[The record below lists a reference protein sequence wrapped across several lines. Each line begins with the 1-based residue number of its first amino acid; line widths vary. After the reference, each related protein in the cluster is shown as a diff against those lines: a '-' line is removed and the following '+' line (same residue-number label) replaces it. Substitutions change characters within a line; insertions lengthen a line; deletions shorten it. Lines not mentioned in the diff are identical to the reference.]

1 MRIGIRVVAV
11 MLGCGIATGCQTAE
25 DAWMKADAR
34 ISACFK
40 AMDQDPQLA
49 RVNAKFARHDP
60 TPSQLADHAV
70 PTDAEAAEL
79 RLRVERTAPCRMMRL
94 AAVRDN
100 RPLLEPAY
108 VVLYYQADQV
118 FSYLQQQAISYGTA
132 NQLSAQSLEMY
143 RTRER
148 DYATATN
155 AERTAAAEALRDQ
168 LQAGHSALPPTPALR
183 CVWDGLNVACK

>member
-1 MRIGIRVVAV
+1 MRMNMRVIAALLACGVA
-11 MLGCGIATGCQTAE
+11 MGCQTTD
-25 DAWMKADAR
+25 DAWAQADAS

-40 AMDQDPQLA
+40 AMDEAPQLA

-60 TPSQLADHAV
+60 TPAQLADRAV

-79 RLRVERTAPCRMMRL
+79 RLRVERTGPCRAMRL

-108 VVLYYQADQV
+108 AVLYYQADQV

-132 NQLSAQSLEMY
+132 NQLSAQSLESF
-143 RTRER
+143 RKRER
-148 DYATATN
+148 DYAAASN
-155 AERTAAAEALRDQ
+155 AERTVAANALREQ
-168 LQAGHSALPPTPALR
+168 LQAGHSAPPPTPQLR
-183 CVWDGLNVACK
+183 CAWDGLNVDCK

>member
-1 MRIGIRVVAV
+1 MRMGIQAIAA
-11 MLGCGIATGCQTAE
+11 LLACGFAMGCQTAD
-25 DAWMKADAR
+25 DAWLQADAS

-60 TPSQLADHAV
+60 SPAQLADRAV
-70 PTDAEAAEL
+70 PTDAESAEL
-79 RLRVERTAPCRMMRL
+79 RLRVERTAPCRAMRL

-108 VVLYYQADQV
+108 AILYYQADQV

-132 NQLSAQSLEMY
+132 NQLSSQSLESF
-143 RTRER
+143 RKRER
-148 DYATATN
+148 DYA
-155 AERTAAAEALRDQ
+155 AASNEARALAADALREQ
-168 LQAGHSALPPTPALR
+168 LQAGHSAPPPTPELR
-183 CVWDGLNVACK
+183 CIWDGLNVACQ